1 MDEILHVEKLRSGTF
16 LYVLP
21 ADKML
26 YRVALTF
33 ESIKHAK
40 HPLAIPP
47 LLFHFPF
54 ANWQYKKNL
63 TKV

>member
-1 MDEILHVEKLRSGTF
+1 MDEILHVAKLWSATF

-21 ADKML
+21 VDKMPN
-26 YRVALTF
+26 RVALTF

-40 HPLAIPP
+40 RPLAILP
-47 LLFHFPF
+47 LLFYFPF
-54 ANWQYKKNL
+54 TNWQYKKNL